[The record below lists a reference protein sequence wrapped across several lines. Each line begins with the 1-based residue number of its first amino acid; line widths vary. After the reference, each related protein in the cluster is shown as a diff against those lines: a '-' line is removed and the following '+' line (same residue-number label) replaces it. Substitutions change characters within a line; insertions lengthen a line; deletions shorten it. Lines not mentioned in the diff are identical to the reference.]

1 MDPVTIL
8 IIIWNLQPI
17 PCVLLGYLTA
27 RKTGR
32 SKFNWIAVGLL
43 ASIPPIVGILLM
55 LAAYFFY
62 PAPTPRAG
70 PGYQPRG
77 RTGGRGD
84 HDRPDR

>member
-32 SKFNWIAVGLL
+32 STFNWIVVGLL

-55 LAAYFFY
+55 LAAYYWY
-62 PAPTPRAG
+62 PAPAPRPG
-70 PGYQPRG
+70 PGYHPRQGGSG
-77 RTGGRGD
+77 R
-84 HDRPDR
+84 DRPGR